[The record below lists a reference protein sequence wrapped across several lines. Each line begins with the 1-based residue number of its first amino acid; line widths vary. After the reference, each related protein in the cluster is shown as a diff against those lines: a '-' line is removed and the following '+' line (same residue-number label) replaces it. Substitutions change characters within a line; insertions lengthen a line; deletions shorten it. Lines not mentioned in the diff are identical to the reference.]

1 VELLKHDCLIMPLQ
15 TVRWLEMVFGE
26 GVSAEEAS
34 SRIATAVE
42 GSEEEASSSIAT
54 ATEGSDDAASETTA
68 SEEA

>member
-1 VELLKHDCLIMPLQ
+1 LLKHDCLIMPLQ

-34 SRIATAVE
+34 SRIAAATEV
-42 GSEEEASSSIAT
+42 SDEEESSEITT
-54 ATEGSDDAASETTA
+54 AAEGSDDAASETTA